1 MTLKKLQN
9 QKINQPITLSNL
21 THVNPYINCQ
31 PSFNQEN
38 SKTSLHSDEFENNSQ
53 SVKTDKFLDSNQSNK
68 TLNSK
73 NSMNLPQSNYSSNES
88 QLFDPS
94 NQIDL
99 SNYSKSKRIKR
110 RTQSQTSEQCDY
122 QEQANPDYQQN
133 DYYNYIPSRTNQT
146 PYNLRQQPKKD
157 YRVFIPE
164 SKIS

>member
-9 QKINQPITLSNL
+9 QKNQSSYNSLKSDTRQS
-21 THVNPYINCQ
+21 YINCQ

-53 SVKTDKFLDSNQSNK
+53 SVKTDNFSDSNQSNEI
-68 TLNSK
+68 LNSK
-73 NSMNLPQSNYSSNES
+73 NSMKFPRSNFSSNES

-99 SNYSKSKRIKR
+99 SNYPKSKRIKR

-133 DYYNYIPSRTNQT
+133 DYYN
-146 PYNLRQQPKKD
+146 
-157 YRVFIPE
+157 
-164 SKIS
+164 